1 MACKQYLAEENS
13 PLLHCIA
20 YNGAFLKWESS
31 KQIENDKCENK
42 PQGGILVSCVSFEHI

>member
-1 MACKQYLAEENS
+1 MTCKQYLAEENS
-13 PLLHCIA
+13 TLLHCIV
-20 YNGAFLKWESS
+20 YNGAFLKWGS